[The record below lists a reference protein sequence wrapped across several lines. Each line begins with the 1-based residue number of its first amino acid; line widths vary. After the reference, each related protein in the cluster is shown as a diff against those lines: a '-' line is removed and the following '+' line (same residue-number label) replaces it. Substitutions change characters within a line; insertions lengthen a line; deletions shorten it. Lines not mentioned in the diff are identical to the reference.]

1 MVIGNEFNRT
11 KTEEGKTF
19 YRVAP
24 YIHNV
29 DKMKVAV
36 TAFLIFAVTFLFTWG
51 TLVNAEPSDNSHIK
65 PYTTYLGR

>member
-1 MVIGNEFNRT
+1 MVIGIEFNRN
-11 KTEEGKTF
+11 KTEDGKTF

-29 DKMKVAV
+29 DKMKVGV
-36 TAFLIFAVTFLFTWG
+36 VAFLIFAATFLVTWS
-51 TLVNAEPSDNSHIK
+51 TLTGAEPTNNSHIK

>member
-1 MVIGNEFNRT
+1 MIIGIELNRT

-29 DKMKVAV
+29 DKMKVGV
-36 TAFLIFAVTFLFTWG
+36 VAFLIFAVTFLFTWS
-51 TLVNAEPSDNSHIK
+51 TLVNAEPQDNSHIK
-65 PYTTYLGR
+65 PWVSYTGR

>member
-1 MVIGNEFNRT
+1 MIIGIEFNRT

-29 DKMKVAV
+29 DKTKVAV
-36 TAFLIFAVTFLFTWG
+36 TAFFIFAVTFLFTWS
-51 TLVNAEPSDNSHIK
+51 TLVNAEPTDNSHIK
-65 PYTTYLGR
+65 PWTSYTGR

>member
-1 MVIGNEFNRT
+1 MIIGIEFNRT

-24 YIHNV
+24 YVHNV
-29 DKMKVAV
+29 DKMKVGAV
-36 TAFLIFAVTFLFTWG
+36 AFIIFAVTFLFTWS

-65 PYTTYLGR
+65 PWVSYTGR